1 MNALCRNL
9 AIMQANEATPPCY
22 TKVYFGTLYDE
33 CITVEN
39 YLEGEFQK
47 YINNTG
53 DVFGDSALSMKAE
66 AFSHFT
72 YQKSGSNSCLWTFNA
87 LAINFLIQKLQPP
100 PQWMTTCLSFSAA
113 AIFPQRQSQSLGLS
127 LLEDQ
132 AGVIH
137 AISPIGMKLCQIEGT
152 TKQLLKT
159 KWAGSAK
166 ICFEN
171 LLLYFLGFFI
181 IIGCTIFKLN

>member
-1 MNALCRNL
+1 MV
-9 AIMQANEATPPCY
+9 Q
-22 TKVYFGTLYDE
+22 
-33 CITVEN
+33 
-39 YLEGEFQK
+39 
-47 YINNTG
+47 
-53 DVFGDSALSMKAE
+53 
-66 AFSHFT
+66 FSFP
-72 YQKSGSNSCLWTFNA
+72 QKSGSNSCLWTFNA